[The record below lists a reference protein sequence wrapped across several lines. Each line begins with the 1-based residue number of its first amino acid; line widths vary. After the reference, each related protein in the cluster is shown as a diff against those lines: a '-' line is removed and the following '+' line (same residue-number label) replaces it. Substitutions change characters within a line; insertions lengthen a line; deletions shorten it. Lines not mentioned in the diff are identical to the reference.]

1 MIVLAN
7 GCFDVLH
14 AGHVRHLKEAKSMG
28 KLLVVALTADEHV
41 NKPGRPINK
50 WEDRVEVL
58 RALRCVDVVIETRGA
73 VDAIHN
79 VKPDIFVKGIDYSQ
93 GGFTEPVEEACK
105 AVGCE
110 LRFTTSPKL
119 SSTEIIER
127 MKRG

>member
-14 AGHVRHLKEAKSMG
+14 VGHVRHLKEAKSMG
-28 KLLVVALTADEHV
+28 DLLVVSLTADEHV
-41 NKPGRPINK
+41 NKPGRPIHK
-50 WEDRVEVL
+50 WDERAEVL
-58 RALRCVDVVIETRGA
+58 RSLRCVDVVIKTRGA
-73 VDAIHN
+73 VEAIHS
-79 VKPDIFVKGIDYSQ
+79 VKPDVFVKGIDYSN
-93 GGFTEPVEEACK
+93 GVFTEDVEGACK
-105 AVGCE
+105 DVGCE